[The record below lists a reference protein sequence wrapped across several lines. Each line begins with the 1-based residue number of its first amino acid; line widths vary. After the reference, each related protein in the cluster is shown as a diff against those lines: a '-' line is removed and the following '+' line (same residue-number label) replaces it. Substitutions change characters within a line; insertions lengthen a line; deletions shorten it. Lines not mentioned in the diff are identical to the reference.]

1 MGILA
6 RHWRPKMGEIAKIS
20 YTHDAMIDLIVANPL
35 IRQMDLAKYFGYTP
49 GWICQIMQSDAFQER
64 LAARKKE
71 LVAPVVTQ
79 SIEER
84 FKGLVARG
92 QEILQEKL
100 DGPNPP
106 TELAL
111 KVVEA
116 GARALGY
123 GAKAQGATVNVGFV
137 VAMPEK
143 AQDAKDWIQKHSPQ
157 TIEAPATRQER

>member
-1 MGILA
+1 MA
-6 RHWRPKMGEIAKIS
+6 EIAKIS
-20 YTHDAMIDLIVANPL
+20 YTHDAMIDLIVANPM
-35 IRQMDLAKYFGYTP
+35 IKQQDLARHFGYTP
-49 GWICQIMQSDAFQER
+49 GWICQIMQSDAFQDR
-64 LAARKKE
+64 LAARRKE
-71 LVAPVVTQ
+71 IVAPVVTQ

-116 GARALGY
+116 GSRALGY
-123 GAKAQGATVNVGFV
+123 GAKAAGATVNVGFV

-143 AQDAKDWIQKHSPQ
+143 AQDAKDWIAKHSPP
-157 TIEAPATRQER
+157 IIDVPAA

>member
-1 MGILA
+1 
-6 RHWRPKMGEIAKIS
+6 MGEIVKIS
-20 YTHDAMIDLIVANPL
+20 YTHDAMIDLIVANPM
-35 IRQMDLAKYFGYTP
+35 IKQQDLARHFGYTP

-64 LAARKKE
+64 LAQRKKE
-71 LVAPVVTQ
+71 IVAPVVTQ

-92 QEILQEKL
+92 QEILQDKL

-123 GAKAQGATVNVGFV
+123 GAKAGGPTVNVGFV

-143 AQDAKDWIQKHSPQ
+143 AQDAKEWITQHAPRV
-157 TIEAPATRQER
+157 IEAA

>member
-1 MGILA
+1 M
-6 RHWRPKMGEIAKIS
+6 PEIQKVS
-20 YTHDAMIDLIVANPL
+20 YTHDGMIDLIVAQPM
-35 IRQMDLAKYFGYTP
+35 ISQGQLAAHFGYTQS
-49 GWICQIMQSDAFQER
+49 WICQIMQSDAFQDR
-64 LAARKKE
+64 LEARRKE
-71 LVAPVVTQ
+71 LVSPMIVR

-84 FKGLVARG
+84 FKGLVVRG

-100 DGPNPP
+100 DAPNPP

-123 GAKAQGATVNVGFV
+123 GARTPQTNVNVGFV

-143 AQDAKDWIQKHSPQ
+143 ARTANEWLSQHAPQNVEAGQGPRSLQFSAEPDA
-157 TIEAPATRQER
+157 A